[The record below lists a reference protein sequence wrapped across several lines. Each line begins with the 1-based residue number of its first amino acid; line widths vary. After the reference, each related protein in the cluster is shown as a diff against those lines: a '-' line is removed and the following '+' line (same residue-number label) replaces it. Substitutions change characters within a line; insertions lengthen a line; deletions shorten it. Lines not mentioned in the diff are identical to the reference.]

1 MKSNVGKS
9 DKVIRISLA
18 VLIVILYVTKII
30 TGVLAYVLLGFGLI
44 LILTSLMSFC
54 PIYKLLGVNSCRL
67 KTNN

>member
-18 VLIVILYVTKII
+18 VLIVILFVTKII

-54 PIYKLLGVNSCRL
+54 PIYKLLGVNSCKL